1 MQETSQPNPTHSR
14 RKGRFPTVVNGARIL
29 HPQFSWKLCFL
40 FWQKKPHSGRGILKG
55 AKPTL
60 VAKINRYPT
69 IPHMKHM
76 KHDATWPAT
85 SKKSFPKA
93 AFVSASC
100 SSGQC
105 DVVLFPPTGPG
116 ISPSLWAL
124 ENTTQAEVKPTETST
139 EEDSRLSL
147 KSKTKFHDEKKKHD
161 FKSFQHLVK
170 SKVVQQF
177 SPVFFGEDKRFE
189 TKRFCAKKWLSATEA
204 RNAEYLSSSMSASLG
219 RCECH
224 RSQAS
229 QQHLQSFTPRIFVL
243 KNGGK
248 IEKKKTRKKRRPQQ
262 ISPFHPMVF
271 RRKPWKIHGKFH
283 PGLECIPILQVFS
296 HAAKSKLP
304 NLGPSTSPWLG
315 QNRRYSFAERCA
327 HPRKRSVL
335 GVSVWEQK
343 RTQKL
348 PGGLSMRVRR
358 CKPSRDIKNPMT
370 RIFWAPL
377 IWTCPTVHRFLGVFV
392 LPPSHLTKDVFLSRD
407 HTDVRNLFM
416 PGALGWQRHPIF
428 IHILP
433 LAGVS
438 WGHGGH
444 NQLCKGCWDL
454 KTKRTYMKQQDY
466 IASISW

>member
-1 MQETSQPNPTHSR
+1 MALSHWGEERWIPLILHVSIFGPLRMPSIPGLPTASPELHPEDFCIKKR
-14 RKGRFPTVVNGARIL
+14 RK
-29 HPQFSWKLCFL
+29 
-40 FWQKKPHSGRGILKG
+40 
-55 AKPTL
+55 
-60 VAKINRYPT
+60 NR
-69 IPHMKHM
+69 K
-76 KHDATWPAT
+76 
-85 SKKSFPKA
+85 
-93 AFVSASC
+93 
-100 SSGQC
+100 
-105 DVVLFPPTGPG
+105 
-116 ISPSLWAL
+116 
-124 ENTTQAEVKPTETST
+124 
-139 EEDSRLSL
+139 
-147 KSKTKFHDEKKKHD
+147 
-161 FKSFQHLVK
+161 
-170 SKVVQQF
+170 
-177 SPVFFGEDKRFE
+177 
-189 TKRFCAKKWLSATEA
+189 
-204 RNAEYLSSSMSASLG
+204 
-219 RCECH
+219 
-224 RSQAS
+224 
-229 QQHLQSFTPRIFVL
+229 
-243 KNGGK
+243 
-248 IEKKKTRKKRRPQQ
+248 KKKTRKKRRPQQ

-335 GVSVWEQK
+335 GVSMWEQK